1 MRRVVLGVS
10 LVLMSAVSWAGCV
23 GPVING
29 QCTTGVYL
37 KGYGDDDGYRGSSG
51 QRYQYDLNNPVD
63 RNRYSTDLDAQR
75 RDQINQYSTDRSMDR
90 LRGRSGGG
98 IGWED

>member
-1 MRRVVLGVS
+1 MRGVVLGVS

-37 KGYGDDDGYRGSSG
+37 RGHGDDDSYRGSSG
-51 QRYQYDLNNPVD
+51 QQYQYNRNNPVD
-63 RNRYSTDLDAQR
+63 NNRYNVDLEAQR
-75 RDQINQYSTDRSMDR
+75 RDQLNPYNVGSSRDRMQGQR
-90 LRGRSGGG
+90 GGG
-98 IGWED
+98 IWEE